1 MKIKSLLFILTI
13 LMFSISCTVQNQKT
27 ERETNFNA
35 NWKFIRAD
43 VESAEQIAFD
53 DSEWRMLDLPH
64 DYSIED
70 LPAKEGIKQIGP
82 FSEESAGGASTAH
95 VVGGTA
101 WYRKH
106 FTLDKADK
114 GKIVKILFD
123 GIYMNADVW
132 INGNHIGN
140 HPYGYTAFAYDLT
153 EYLNPTGQDNVLAVQ
168 VKNEGK
174 NSRWYSGSGIYRD
187 VTLIKTDPLHVDLWG
202 VFVSTSSVTAEKAT
216 VAVDVTLVNT
226 TAEHKKF
233 TFKIEFKDPAGKP
246 VPGLT
251 DEKKLEAGEKFTFKQ
266 EFAFPEY
273 RLWSVENPELYTVTV
288 QLLDG
293 KKMIDEVIE
302 SFGIRTIDFSAEK
315 GFLLNGQSIE
325 LKGGCMHHDN
335 GALGSATFQTAEYR
349 RIKIM
354 KENGF
359 NAIRASHNPPSKT
372 FLDACDKLGML
383 VMDESFDHWQQPK
396 NPQDYNLY
404 FDKWWEK
411 DMESMVKRDRNHPS
425 IIIWSV
431 GNEIKERAD
440 SSGLE
445 IFRKLR
451 EKVLEYDKT
460 RPVTQA
466 ICSFWDNPGKT
477 WVDTEPAF
485 ALMDVHSYNYQW
497 KQYKPDHEKF
507 PERIMIGTESIAK
520 EAFENWQMVEKHP
533 YVIGDFVWTGM
544 DHLGESGIGNA
555 KLDNDTTKFLPPW
568 PWFINNSGD
577 ISILGFKKPQML
589 YRDVV
594 WGNSDLEMLVHSPI
608 PEERK
613 EIVSFWGWPDE
624 WKSWNWSGS
633 EGTSLQVSV
642 YSRCDEVR
650 LELNGKVI
658 GTKKVSEETKLTAQ
672 FDVPYQPGEL
682 VAVGLK
688 EGKEIIRQTL
698 KTTGKP
704 AQLKI
709 STEENA
715 FPGVKSDLVYYNIEV
730 LDENGLLVPNA
741 EIPVEFE
748 ISGPCKLQ
756 AVASENPKEMH
767 SFQQP
772 LIKTWRGRCQ
782 LVLRLEEASG
792 EIVVTAKSEGLQ
804 SATNKN

>member
-1 MKIKSLLFILTI
+1 MKIKFLILLVAIIPAIF
-13 LMFSISCTVQNQKT
+13 SCTRQKT

-43 VESAEQIAFD
+43 VESAELPSFN
-53 DSEWRMLDLPH
+53 DSDWRTLDLPH

-82 FSEESAGGASTAH
+82 FSEESEGGISTGH
-95 VVGGTA
+95 VVGGTG

-106 FTLDKADK
+106 FTLDKADN
-114 GKIVKILFD
+114 GKVVKILFD

-132 INGNHIGN
+132 LNGHHLGN

-153 EYLNPTGQDNVLAVQ
+153 AHLNPAGQDNVLAVQ

-187 VTLIKTDPLHVDLWG
+187 VTLIKTDPLHIDLWG
-202 VFVSTSSVTAEKAT
+202 VFVNTPSVTPEKAT
-216 VAVDVTLVNT
+216 VAVDVTLIN
-226 TAEHKKF
+226 EEKGEKEF
-233 TFKIEFKDPAGKP
+233 TMKMEFKDAEGNL
-246 VPGLT
+246 VT
-251 DEKKLEAGEKFTFKQ
+251 YFNDEKELAAGQNFTFSQ
-266 EFAFPEY
+266 EFEFPEY
-273 RLWSVENPELYTVTV
+273 RIWSPENPELYTVTI

-293 KKMIDEVIE
+293 NKVLDEVTE
-302 SFGIRTIDFSAEK
+302 SFGIRTTEFSAEK
-315 GFLLNGQSIE
+315 GFLLNGKRIE
-325 LKGGCMHHDN
+325 LKGGCLHHDN
-335 GALGSATFQTAEYR
+335 GALGSATFKTAEYR
-349 RIKIM
+349 RVKIM

-359 NAIRASHNPPSKT
+359 NAIRTSHNPPSKA

-383 VMDESFDHWQQPK
+383 VMDESFDQWQQPK

-404 FDKWWEK
+404 FNNWWEK
-411 DMESMVKRDRNHPS
+411 DIESMVKRDRNHPS

-466 ICSFWDNPGKT
+466 ICEFWETPGRT
-477 WVDTEPAF
+477 WDDTAPAF
-485 ALMDVHSYNYQW
+485 AQMDVHGYNYQW
-497 KQYKPDHEKF
+497 KRYEADHEKF

-520 EAFENWQMVEKHP
+520 EAFENWQMVEKQP

-544 DHLGESGIGNA
+544 DHLGESGIGHT
-555 KLDNDTTKFLPPW
+555 KLDNETINGLPAW

-577 ISILGFKKPQML
+577 ISILGNKKPQMF

-594 WGNSDLEMLVHSPI
+594 WRNSDLEMLVHAPI
-608 PEERK
+608 PAGRK
-613 EIVSFWGWPDE
+613 EIVSFWGWPNE
-624 WKSWNWSGS
+624 WKSWNWEGN
-633 EGTSLQVSV
+633 EGTPLLVSV

-672 FDVPYQPGEL
+672 FDVSYQSGEL

-688 EGKEIIRQTL
+688 DGKEIIRQTL

-709 STEENA
+709 SIEENT
-715 FPGVKSDLVYYNIEV
+715 FPGVESDLVYFNIEV
-730 LDENGLLVPNA
+730 LDENGLLVPDA

-748 ISGPCKLQ
+748 ISGGGKLQ

-772 LIKTWRGRCQ
+772 RVKTWRGRCQ
-782 LVLRLEEASG
+782 LILRLEEASG
-792 EIVVTAKSEGLQ
+792 EIQVTAKSEGLKQ
-804 SATNKN
+804 ATN